1 MEDNFEGLG
10 KIETFDSPEA
20 LAASMDQG
28 VETESQPVEQAPQT
42 EQAAPTIQ
50 ETVAPA
56 AEGQPT
62 EQAEQAVAEP
72 QQEIAEPVYSQQE
85 PSSEEIEAA
94 VIDFL
99 SQRAGREITSID
111 DFLGAQQS
119 EAPALD
125 ERISAIAKFVED
137 TGRAPEDWFR
147 YQSLNPEGMDDMTAI
162 QIDMANNYPN
172 LSYEELNLL
181 IGSKYKLDPDVHTD
195 EEIRLSQ
202 LQLKIDGGKA
212 KAEINRIRDSYSA
225 PEVQQ
230 AESQDFID
238 DNWISQMSSEVDALE
253 GLEFDLM
260 DGKTLEFG
268 LDEGY
273 KNQLKSKNTR
283 LNEFFNEFVD
293 DQGNW
298 DFDRLSSHQA
308 VVDNID
314 KIVKAAYTRGLGDG
328 QKNLLNTAA
337 NVSTNTPKQ
346 NTTRTQDTTLSDQL
360 KQAFGQQGGFGFI

>member
-20 LAASMDQG
+20 LAASMGQG
-28 VETESQPVEQAPQT
+28 ESQSQPVDQAPQT

-56 AEGQPT
+56 TEGQPT
-62 EQAEQAVAEP
+62 EQVEQPVAEP
-72 QQEIAEPVYSQQE
+72 QQETAEPVYSQQE
-85 PSSEEIEAA
+85 PSIDEIEDA
-94 VIDFL
+94 VLDFL
-99 SQRAGREITSID
+99 EQRTGREINSLED
-111 DFLGAQQS
+111 LLGAQQS
-119 EAPALD
+119 ETPVLD

-172 LSYEELNLL
+172 LSYEELSLL
-181 IGSKYKLDPDVHTD
+181 IGSKYKLNPDIHTD
-195 EEIRLSQ
+195 EEIKLSQ
-202 LQLKIDGGKA
+202 LQLKIDGAKA
-212 KAEINRIRDSYSA
+212 KDEINRIRDSYSA

-230 AESQDFID
+230 AELQSFID
-238 DNWISQMSSEVDALE
+238 DDWISQMSSEVDSLE
-253 GLEFDLM
+253 GLEFDLI

-268 LDEGY
+268 FDEGY
-273 KNQLKSKNTR
+273 RNQLKSKNTR
-283 LNEFFNEFVD
+283 FDEFFNEFID

-346 NTTRTQDTTLSDQL
+346 NTTTTQDTTLSDQL

>member
-1 MEDNFEGLG
+1 MEDNFEGIG

-20 LAASMDQG
+20 LSASMNQ
-28 VETESQPVEQAPQT
+28 VEQSEPQT
-42 EQAAPTIQ
+42 EQEAPTVQ
-50 ETVAPA
+50 ETIAPA
-56 AEGQPT
+56 IEGQPT
-62 EQAEQAVAEP
+62 EQVEQPATEP
-72 QQEIAEPVYSQQE
+72 QQETAEPVSLQEE
-85 PSSEEIEAA
+85 PSPEEIEAA

-99 SQRAGREITSID
+99 SQRTGRNFNSID
-111 DFLGAQQS
+111 DFVESQQS

-147 YQSLNPEGMDDMTAI
+147 YQSLNPEGMEDMTAI
-162 QIDMANNYPN
+162 QIELANNYPN
-172 LSYEELNLL
+172 LSYEELSLL

-195 EEIRLSQ
+195 DEIRLSQ

-225 PEVQQ
+225 PEVQR

-238 DNWISQMSSEVDALE
+238 DNWISQMSSEVDSLQ
-253 GLEFDLM
+253 GLEFDLA
-260 DGKTLEFG
+260 DGNTLEFG
-268 LDEGY
+268 LDDKY
-273 KNQLKSKNTR
+273 KDQLKSKNTR

-298 DFDRLSSHQA
+298 DFDKLSSRQA
-308 VVDNID
+308 VVDNVD

-337 NVSTNTPKQ
+337 NVSTDTPKQ
-346 NTTRTQDTTLSDQL
+346 NTTTTQDTTLSDQL
-360 KQAFGQQGGFGFI
+360 KQAYGRQSGFGFI

>member
-20 LAASMDQG
+20 LAASMSQG
-28 VETESQPVEQAPQT
+28 VETESQPVDQAPQT
-42 EQAAPTIQ
+42 EQASPTIQ

-56 AEGQPT
+56 TDGQPT
-62 EQAEQAVAEP
+62 ENVEQPVAEP
-72 QQEIAEPVYSQQE
+72 QQEIAEPATAQQE

-99 SQRAGREITSID
+99 SQRTGREISSID
-111 DFLGAQQS
+111 DLLGAQQP

-162 QIDMANNYPN
+162 QIEMANNYPN

-181 IGSKYKLDPDVHTD
+181 IGSKYKLDPDVYTD

-202 LQLKIDGGKA
+202 LQLKIDGDKA
-212 KAEINRIRDSYSA
+212 KSEINRIRDSYSA

-230 AESQDFID
+230 EESRYMLD
-238 DNWISQMSSEVDALE
+238 DDWISQMSAEVDALE
-253 GLEFDLM
+253 GLEFDLI

-268 LDEGY
+268 LDDGY
-273 KNQLKSKNTR
+273 RNQLKSKHAR
-283 LNEFFNEFVD
+283 IDEFFNEFVD
-293 DQGNW
+293 DQGKW
-298 DFDRLSSHQA
+298 DFDKLSSHQA

-314 KIVKAAYTRGLGDG
+314 RIVKAAYTRGLGDG

-337 NVSTNTPKQ
+337 NVSTDTPKQ
-346 NTTRTQDTTLSDQL
+346 NTTVTQDTTLSDQL
-360 KQAFGQQGGFGFI
+360 KQAFGQQNGFGFI